1 MVASPAVINPC
12 AIRGKSV
19 IGVRSFGFGR
29 CLRSV
34 CAACVL
40 ALVYASLAA
49 DAGAAELEVGTAV
62 LIKKKVTGKLGTD
75 VRELKT
81 GFRVHRNEL
90 LQTGPEAQAELKLD
104 DNTKL
109 ALGPD
114 AELLLDEYAVAAGS
128 DTKSIAVK
136 LLKGT
141 LRFLTG
147 KNASETY
154 KIETPSATI
163 GVRGTVLDIYTAPD
177 GNTLVLLHNGE
188 VEVCSRARTCRPHR
202 EVGRVVHA
210 TVPGVVSQPIK
221 WTANLIPGVRV
232 NQAFPFVG
240 KRLVVD
246 PVRRLTH
253 DGITGGVR
261 VIEQGGKTIE
271 KTLKKLSP
279 F

>member
-1 MVASPAVINPC
+1 VAGVCHFSFTRRLRRVCLACGLTLLCVI
-12 AIRGKSV
+12 
-19 IGVRSFGFGR
+19 
-29 CLRSV
+29 
-34 CAACVL
+34 
-40 ALVYASLAA
+40 LAA
-49 DAGAAELEVGTAV
+49 GAGAAEPEVGTAV
-62 LIKKKVTGKLGTD
+62 LIKKKVTGKLGAD
-75 VRELKT
+75 IRELKT

-90 LQTGPEAQAELKLD
+90 LQTGAEAQAELKLD

-128 DTKSIAVK
+128 DTKTIALK

-163 GVRGTVLDIYTAPD
+163 GVRGTVLDIFTAPD
-177 GNTLVLLHNGE
+177 GDTLVLLHQGE

-202 EVGRVVHA
+202 DVGRVVQA

-221 WTANLIPGVRV
+221 WTASLVPGVKIT
-232 NQAFPFVG
+232 QAFPFVG
-240 KRLVVD
+240 KRLAID

-271 KTLKKLSP
+271 RTLKKLSP

>member
-1 MVASPAVINPC
+1 MC
-12 AIRGKSV
+12 
-19 IGVRSFGFGR
+19 SFGFVR
-29 CLRSV
+29 WLRSAW
-34 CAACVL
+34 AAFGLTLLCV
-40 ALVYASLAA
+40 AVAV
-49 DAGAAELEVGTAV
+49 DAGATEPEVGTAV

-75 VRELKT
+75 ERQLQT

-90 LQTGPEAQAELKLD
+90 LQTGPQAQAELKLD

-114 AELLLDEYAVAAGS
+114 AELRLDEYAVAAGS
-128 DTKSIAVK
+128 DTKTIALK

-147 KNASETY
+147 SNASESY

-163 GVRGTVLDIYTAPD
+163 GVRGTVLDVYIGPGGD
-177 GNTLVLLHNGE
+177 TLVLLHQGE

-202 EVGRVVHA
+202 DVGRVVQA
-210 TVPGVVSQPIK
+210 TVPGIVSQPMK
-221 WTANLIPGVRV
+221 WTANLVPGVRV
-232 NQAFPFVG
+232 AQAFPFVG
-240 KRLVVD
+240 RRLTID

-253 DGITGGVR
+253 GAITDKVR
-261 VIEQGGKTIE
+261 VFEQGGKTIE

>member
-1 MVASPAVINPC
+1 MACGLTLLCVI
-12 AIRGKSV
+12 
-19 IGVRSFGFGR
+19 
-29 CLRSV
+29 
-34 CAACVL
+34 
-40 ALVYASLAA
+40 LAA
-49 DAGAAELEVGTAV
+49 DAGATEPEVGTAV
-62 LIKKKVTGKLGTD
+62 LIKKKVTGKLGAD
-75 VRELKT
+75 IRDLKT

-90 LQTGPEAQAELKLD
+90 LQTGAGAQAELKLD

-128 DTKSIAVK
+128 DTKTIALK

-163 GVRGTVLDIYTAPD
+163 GVRGTVLDVFAAPD
-177 GNTLVLLHNGE
+177 GDTLVLLHQGE

-202 EVGRVVHA
+202 DVGRVVQA

-221 WTANLIPGVRV
+221 WTASLVPGVKIT
-232 NQAFPFVG
+232 QAFPFVG
-240 KRLVVD
+240 KRLAID

-253 DGITGGVR
+253 DAITNGVR
-261 VIEQGGKTIE
+261 VFEQGGKTIE